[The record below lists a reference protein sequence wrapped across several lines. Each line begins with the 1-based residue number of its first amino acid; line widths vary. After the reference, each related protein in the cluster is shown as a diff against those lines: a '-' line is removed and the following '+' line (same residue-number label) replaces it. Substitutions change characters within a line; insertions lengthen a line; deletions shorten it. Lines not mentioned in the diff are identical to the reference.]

1 VTREICA
8 RSSPS
13 VAGWTLAVLISGA
26 LSYAQQPDIAV
37 PPTPANIQ
45 ALPNMGQ
52 QITPLAPQGSRFEP
66 MNPGLADNPDW
77 LAGQAVTT
85 VVSPEPGAFPSASR
99 PETPLFSEAW
109 QRSMAPSILSSLNT
123 PIGCRLRRWVG
134 AS

>member
-1 VTREICA
+1 MTREIRA

-13 VAGWTLAVLISGA
+13 VAGWTLAVSISGA
-26 LSYAQQPDIAV
+26 LSYAQQPNIAI

-77 LAGQAVTT
+77 LAGQDLRQNRV
-85 VVSPEPGAFPSASR
+85 ELLER
-99 PETPLFSEAW
+99 YR
-109 QRSMAPSILSSLNT
+109 RSLKQKTAPALKAAN
-123 PIGCRLRRWVG
+123 
-134 AS
+134 